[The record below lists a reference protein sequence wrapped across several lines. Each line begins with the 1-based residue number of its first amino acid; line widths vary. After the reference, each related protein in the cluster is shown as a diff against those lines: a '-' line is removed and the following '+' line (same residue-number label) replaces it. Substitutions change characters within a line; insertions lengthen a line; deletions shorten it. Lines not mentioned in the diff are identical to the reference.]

1 MAASAWRSHLDRLS
15 AGPGAPPSGGS
26 PFEVEASDGTVLRG
40 EDFGSKQAPPIVLIH
55 GWSGSA
61 AYWRLNIVELVGKGL
76 RVIVYDHRGH
86 GDRCCLLQ
94 PLRCCVCAMLIFSRT
109 SPCSQ
114 RQAGAWKSCL
124 TACCRPARCSQFTRC
139 SGRHAL
145 RCKHVR
151 DPLAS
156 LRSAAN

>member
-26 PFEVEASDGTVLRG
+26 PFEIEASDGTVLRG

-86 GDRCCLLQ
+86 GDRCCLFQ
-94 PLRCCVCAMLIFSRT
+94 PLHCCVCVCHAHLLTHITAFAATSRRMEIMSHGLLQTCAMFSV
-109 SPCSQ
+109 
-114 RQAGAWKSCL
+114 
-124 TACCRPARCSQFTRC
+124 
-139 SGRHAL
+139 H
-145 RCKHVR
+145 
-151 DPLAS
+151 
-156 LRSAAN
+156 